1 MTIETTDSVVDVI
14 REGEPTM
21 SDTHITVL
29 PVTSASSCCG
39 STPQTTTAEPAPA
52 VAGLCC
58 DTSAEASAEGA
69 CCASAAKTEAVASGA
84 TCCGTAT
91 DISSDDGEAIREQV
105 RARYAD
111 AATRSAEGADCGS
124 STYYGDDDRGEL
136 PEAALRASL
145 GCGNPLRVADLNPG
159 ETVLD
164 LGSGGGIDVLLSA
177 RRVGPT
183 GTAHGLDMTDEM
195 LDLARRNAAE
205 AGATNV
211 EFHKGHIEDIPLPD
225 SSVDV
230 VISNCVINLSADKP
244 SVFAEMHRVLRPGG
258 RIGISDVVAEDHL
271 TPEQRGVV
279 GDWSSCIA
287 GALSRSE
294 YIDGLTTAGFADVSV
309 EFTGAYAD
317 GMHAAIIRARRP

>member
-1 MTIETTDSVVDVI
+1 MTDTTDAADKLATAAAT
-14 REGEPTM
+14 GCCGAPAPTA
-21 SDTHITVL
+21 VA
-29 PVTSASSCCG
+29 PQAPASTDPCCGTPAEATAENSCCG
-39 STPQTTTAEPAPA
+39 
-52 VAGLCC
+52 
-58 DTSAEASAEGA
+58 
-69 CCASAAKTEAVASGA
+69 SAAKTEAVASGA

-91 DISSDDGEAIREQV
+91 DISGDGASIREQV

-111 AATRSAEGADCGS
+111 AATRAAEGDRCGNDDLYGADE
-124 STYYGDDDRGEL
+124 RGEL
-136 PEAALRASL
+136 PDAALRASL

-177 RRVGPT
+177 RRVGPA

-195 LDLARRNAAE
+195 LVLARRNAAE

-225 SSVDV
+225 ASVDV

-244 SVFAEMHRVLRPGG
+244 AVFAEMHRVLRSGG
-258 RIGISDVVAEDHL
+258 RIGISDVVADDHL

-294 YIDGLTTAGFADVSV
+294 YLDGLTAAGFVDPTVD
-309 EFTGAYAD
+309 FTGSYAQN
-317 GMHAAIIRARRP
+317 MHAAIIRAHRP

>member
-1 MTIETTDSVVDVI
+1 MTE
-14 REGEPTM
+14 
-21 SDTHITVL
+21 
-29 PVTSASSCCG
+29 PVTISAGTGPCCG
-39 STPQTTTAEPAPA
+39 TATAAEH
-52 VAGLCC
+52 AGTCC
-58 DTSAEASAEGA
+58 EL
-69 CCASAAKTEAVASGA
+69 AAKTEAIATGA
-84 TCCGTAT
+84 TCCSPAATTGPPASGCCGTT
-91 DISSDDGEAIREQV
+91 LDTSSDGEAIREQV

-111 AATRSAEGADCGS
+111 AATRAAEGAQCGS
-124 STYYGDDDRGEL
+124 DDLYAADERDEL
-136 PEAALRASL
+136 PKAALRASL

-183 GTAHGLDMTDEM
+183 GRAHGLDMTDEM

-211 EFHKGHIEDIPLPD
+211 EFHKGHIEAIPLPD
-225 SSVDV
+225 ESVDV

-244 SVFAEMHRVLRPGG
+244 AVFAEMHRVLRPGG

-287 GALSRSE
+287 GALSRTE
-294 YIDGLTTAGFADVSV
+294 YLNGLTAAGFADAGV
-309 EFTGAYAD
+309 EFTGAYAE
-317 GMHAAIIRARRP
+317 GMHTAIIRARRG

>member
-1 MTIETTDSVVDVI
+1 MTDIHLTPGTPAETDGT
-14 REGEPTM
+14 
-21 SDTHITVL
+21 
-29 PVTSASSCCG
+29 
-39 STPQTTTAEPAPA
+39 
-52 VAGLCC
+52 
-58 DTSAEASAEGA
+58 
-69 CCASAAKTEAVASGA
+69 A

-91 DISSDDGEAIREQV
+91 DTSGEAGCCGTATSGDAGCCATTTATSGEAGCCGAATDTSGDGEDIRAQV

-111 AATRSAEGADCGS
+111 AATRAAEGSSCGGG
-124 STYYGDDDRGEL
+124 TLYGDDERGEL
-136 PEAALRASL
+136 PETALRASL
-145 GCGNPLRVADLNPG
+145 GCGNPLRVAELGPG

-183 GTAHGLDMTDEM
+183 GRAHGLDMTDEM
-195 LDLARRNAAE
+195 LELARRNAAE

-225 SSVDV
+225 GTVDV
-230 VISNCVINLSADKP
+230 IISNCVINLSADKP

-271 TPEQRGVV
+271 TPEQRRVV

-294 YIDGLTTAGFADVSV
+294 YLGGLTAAGFTEVSV
-309 EFTGAYAD
+309 EFTAAYAES
-317 GMHAAIIRARRP
+317 MHSAIIRARRP

>member
-1 MTIETTDSVVDVI
+1 MTE
-14 REGEPTM
+14 
-21 SDTHITVL
+21 
-29 PVTSASSCCG
+29 PVTITSTQPCCG
-39 STPQTTTAEPAPA
+39 TAAA
-52 VAGLCC
+52 
-58 DTSAEASAEGA
+58 AEQAGA
-69 CCASAAKTEAVASGA
+69 CCDPVAKTEAVAAGA
-84 TCCGTAT
+84 SCCGTAT
-91 DISSDDGEAIREQV
+91 DTDGAAIREQV

-111 AATRSAEGADCGS
+111 AATRAAEGSQCGNEQLYAD
-124 STYYGDDDRGEL
+124 DQRGEV

-183 GTAHGLDMTDEM
+183 GFAHGLDMTDEM
-195 LDLARRNAAE
+195 LELARRNAAE

-211 EFHKGHIEDIPLPD
+211 AFHKGHIEQIPLPD
-225 SSVDV
+225 ASVDV

-271 TPEQRGVV
+271 TPQQRGVV
-279 GDWSSCIA
+279 GDWSACIA
-287 GALSRSE
+287 GALSRAE
-294 YIDGLTTAGFADVSV
+294 YVDGLTAAGFTEVSV
-309 EFTGAYAD
+309 EFTGAYAE
-317 GMHAAIIRARRP
+317 GMHAAIIRAGRS

>member
-1 MTIETTDSVVDVI
+1 MTDST
-14 REGEPTM
+14 P
-21 SDTHITVL
+21 
-29 PVTSASSCCG
+29 ASIKPAASCCG
-39 STPQTTTAEPAPA
+39 TTATGTSGDGDSIRPA
-52 VAGLCC
+52 
-58 DTSAEASAEGA
+58 AS
-69 CCASAAKTEAVASGA
+69 
-84 TCCGTAT
+84 CCGTAT
-91 DISSDDGEAIREQV
+91 ATATGTSGDGDSIREQV

-111 AATRSAEGADCGS
+111 AATRAAEGSRCGGEDL
-124 STYYGDDDRGEL
+124 YGDAERGEL

-183 GTAHGLDMTDEM
+183 GKAHGLDMTDEM

-211 EFHKGHIEDIPLPD
+211 EFHRGHIEDIPLPD
-225 SSVDV
+225 GSVDV
-230 VISNCVINLSADKP
+230 IISNCVINLSADKP

-294 YIDGLTTAGFADVSV
+294 YLSALTAAGFADAAV
-309 EFTGAYAD
+309 EFTGAYAES
-317 GMHAAIIRARRP
+317 MHAALIRAHRP

>member
-1 MTIETTDSVVDVI
+1 
-14 REGEPTM
+14 M
-21 SDTHITVL
+21 SDIHLSPDTATGGAA
-29 PVTSASSCCG
+29 TCCG
-39 STPQTTTAEPAPA
+39 TATETSGD
-52 VAGLCC
+52 AG
-58 DTSAEASAEGA
+58 
-69 CCASAAKTEAVASGA
+69 
-84 TCCGTAT
+84 CCGTAT
-91 DISSDDGEAIREQV
+91 DISGGGEDIREQV

-111 AATRSAEGADCGS
+111 AATRAAEGSRCGGD
-124 STYYGDDDRGEL
+124 TLYGDDERGEL

-145 GCGNPLRVADLNPG
+145 GCGNPLRVAELNPG

-183 GTAHGLDMTDEM
+183 GRAHGLDMTDEM
-195 LDLARRNAAE
+195 LELARRNAAE

-225 SSVDV
+225 DSVDV

-244 SVFAEMHRVLRPGG
+244 AVFAEMLRVLRPGG

-271 TPEQRGVV
+271 TPGQRGVV

-287 GALSRSE
+287 GALSRTE
-294 YIDGLTTAGFADVSV
+294 YLDGLTAAGFAEVSV
-309 EFTGAYAD
+309 EFTAAYAD
-317 GMHAAIIRARRP
+317 SMHSAIIRARRP

>member
-1 MTIETTDSVVDVI
+1 MTDSTI
-14 REGEPTM
+14 GPALT
-21 SDTHITVL
+21 STDTTRCCGITAQTASGAPA
-29 PVTSASSCCG
+29 PVASSCCG
-39 STPQTTTAEPAPA
+39 TPATASRLDTNDGAA
-52 VAGLCC
+52 V
-58 DTSAEASAEGA
+58 
-69 CCASAAKTEAVASGA
+69 
-84 TCCGTAT
+84 
-91 DISSDDGEAIREQV
+91 REQV

-111 AATRSAEGADCGS
+111 AATRAAEGAQCGS
-124 STYYGDDDRGEL
+124 DGLYGDAEQGEL

-145 GCGNPLRVADLNPG
+145 GCGNPLRVADLNAG

-183 GTAHGLDMTDEM
+183 GRAHGLDMTDEM
-195 LDLARRNAAE
+195 LELARRNAAE

-211 EFHKGHIEDIPLPD
+211 EFHKGHIENIPLPD
-225 SSVDV
+225 ASVDV

-279 GDWSSCIA
+279 GDWSACIA

-294 YIDGLTTAGFADVSV
+294 YLNGLAAAGFTDVTV
-309 EFTGAYAD
+309 EFTGAYAEN
-317 GMHAAIIRARRP
+317 MHAAIIRARRP

>member
-1 MTIETTDSVVDVI
+1 
-14 REGEPTM
+14 M
-21 SDTHITVL
+21 SDTDTTTTRGGIDEDPADTPTATGCCGNPAPTAAL
-29 PVTSASSCCG
+29 PGTALPGTASNVPCCGTAAEATAEGSCCG
-39 STPQTTTAEPAPA
+39 ST
-52 VAGLCC
+52 
-58 DTSAEASAEGA
+58 
-69 CCASAAKTEAVASGA
+69 AKTEAVASGA

-91 DISSDDGEAIREQV
+91 ATSSGAEIREQV

-111 AATRSAEGADCGS
+111 AATRAAEGDQCGNDIL
-124 STYYGDDDRGEL
+124 YGDDERGEL

-195 LDLARRNAAE
+195 LELARRNAAE

-211 EFHKGHIEDIPLPD
+211 EFHKGHIENIPLPD
-225 SSVDV
+225 ASTDV
-230 VISNCVINLSADKP
+230 IISNCVINLSADKP
-244 SVFAEMHRVLRPGG
+244 AVFAEMHRVLRPGG

-294 YIDGLTTAGFADVSV
+294 YLAGLTAAGFIDATV
-309 EFTGAYAD
+309 EFTSAYAQ
-317 GMHAAIIRARRP
+317 GMHAAIIHARRPNRDL